1 MPPIRESVP
10 PLWVEI
16 GVSGATLT
24 SAFVIQMRI
33 LQFCTR
39 RFVTH
44 LGACNLCGR
53 MDGRFTRNIDF
64 IQEKVVISYD
74 KNRRKAYPTYPG
86 RS

>member
-1 MPPIRESVP
+1 MPPIKESVP

-33 LQFCTR
+33 LQFIAR

-53 MDGRFTRNIDF
+53 FTRNTDF

>member
-1 MPPIRESVP
+1 MPHIRESVP

-53 MDGRFTRNIDF
+53 MYGRFTRNTDF
-64 IQEKVVISYD
+64 YK
-74 KNRRKAYPTYPG
+74 KRW
-86 RS
+86 